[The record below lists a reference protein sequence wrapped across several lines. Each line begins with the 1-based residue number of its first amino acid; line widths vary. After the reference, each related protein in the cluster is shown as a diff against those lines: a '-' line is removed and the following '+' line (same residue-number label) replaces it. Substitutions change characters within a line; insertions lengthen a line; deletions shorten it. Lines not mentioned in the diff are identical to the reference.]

1 MKRILHY
8 IRISLL
14 ALSLAGTVSCRD
26 FLNLTDPESLSGGNF
41 PETVDDIGL
50 IVNSVYGVQH
60 HWYFLGN
67 YWAGYVMYCLDHT
80 IDMAWHEYQDWIDVS
95 AGEVKVGNTYVSDPW
110 TGLSLGVYYAN
121 SALGEISKFRQTAGQ
136 SEMAALD
143 NYEGECLF
151 FRAFYWWHMLSLY
164 GQPDMDGV
172 GIPLVKSVPNS
183 LESMYVVRETTGAA
197 YEAII
202 GDLLAAEKLL
212 TQTDPHRVT
221 VWAVKAFL
229 AKAYFFAGE
238 TALAKEYLEDC
249 ISNSGKSL
257 VSFENYR
264 MMYNGYDAYEYNSES
279 FYEVGNTADPTGGA
293 AYGAPNTGS
302 TLSMYYC
309 PFCINPSGD
318 RIAMSYGNQYLHD
331 RNLVRFGYTD
341 PAPLSSAVL
350 RSEDTVID
358 GKDTT
363 LHWLDEAYMEKQEA
377 YHKALGTDEYDY
389 ENWPDPRL
397 FVCALQPFLDSV
409 QMTIDGVKAYR
420 KVAQVEFGKWWEMDP
435 STGNDPQTFYGW
447 PVRKYNFLDGHLLN
461 ETKNVAG
468 YNIYFIRLPDI
479 YLMYAEILADEGQ
492 EARALEYV
500 NKVHRRAY
508 GYDPDQPS
516 PVDYASLQDRTK
528 TADPEDYLADK
539 PLLYERWAEMFGEMR
554 WWEDVRRLRIG
565 KQEADYYKTVSG
577 PGEGKTNI
585 VWKDRNY
592 AMPIPTS
599 EFESNP
605 SPGMVQTPGY

>member
-1 MKRILHY
+1 MKRILY
-8 IRISLL
+8 NIKVSLL
-14 ALSLAGTVSCRD
+14 ALVLAGTMSCQNY
-26 FLNLTDPESLSGGNF
+26 LNLTDPESLSDGNF
-41 PETVDDIGL
+41 PTNIDHIGL

-80 IDMAWHEYQDWIDVS
+80 IDMQWHNDQEWIDIS
-95 AGEVKVGNTYVSDPW
+95 AGEVKAGNVKVTDPW

-121 SALGEISKFRQTAGQ
+121 SALEKISLYRQNAQ
-136 SEMAALD
+136 PAEAEALD

-164 GQPDMDGV
+164 AEPDMDGV
-172 GIPLVKSVPNS
+172 GIPIIKAVPKD
-183 LESMYVVRETTGAA
+183 LESMYVSRETTGDGYA
-197 YEAII
+197 AII
-202 GDLLAAEKLL
+202 GDLLAAEKLI
-212 TQTDPHRVT
+212 TQIDPHRVT
-221 VWAVKAFL
+221 LWAVKAFL
-229 AKAYFFAGE
+229 AKAYFFTGD
-238 TALAKEYLEDC
+238 TANAKKYLEDC
-249 ISNSGKSL
+249 IMNSGKSL

-264 MMYNGYDAYEYNSES
+264 MMFNGYDAYEYNSES

-293 AYGAPNTGS
+293 AYGSPNTGS
-302 TLSMYYC
+302 TLSMYYP
-309 PFCINPSGD
+309 PFCINPAGE
-318 RIAMSYGNQYLHD
+318 RIAMSYGNQYMHD
-331 RNLVRFGYTD
+331 RNLPRFGYTD
-341 PAPLSSAVL
+341 PAPLSDEVL
-350 RSEDTVID
+350 VSPEQEDGEYSLSETY
-358 GKDTT
+358 
-363 LHWLDEAYMEKQEA
+363 LARQEEYREK
-377 YHKALGTDEYDY
+377 LGTPEYDY

-397 FVCALQPFLDSV
+397 FVCSLEPFIDSV

-447 PVRKYNFLDGHLLN
+447 PVRKYNFLDGHLLD

-479 YLMYAEILADEGQ
+479 YLMYAELLAAEGRDA
-492 EARALEYV
+492 EALEYV

-508 GYDPDQPS
+508 GYDPDQTS

-528 TADPEDYLADK
+528 TVDPEDHLADN
-539 PLLYERWAEMFGEMR
+539 PLLYERWAELFGEMR
-554 WWEDVRRLRIG
+554 WWEDVRRLRLG
-565 KQEADYYKTVSG
+565 AEEAGYYKTVSG
-577 PGEGKTNI
+577 PGAAKTNI
-585 VWKDRNY
+585 VWKESNY

-605 SPGMVQTPGY
+605 SSGMVQTPGY